1 MWWSPEYQPY
11 CDGSIQR
18 SSWKISSDAPPTEK
32 RFVCGMYSGPRE
44 AVTVNCPSGR
54 LMLWPS
60 CR

>member
-32 RFVCGMYSGPRE
+32 LRLRDVFRAARGHRE
-44 AVTVNCPSGR
+44 LSLGR